1 MKTGLQSFFLNRGF
15 IIWNHVKNLFQLKN
29 NTLQHRANSKTR
41 FKTENNFIIYET
53 VHCNTSAICSY
64 LVMSQFLSTSEG
76 RKKGAWM
83 CHPTWK
89 LDFKRPFIRV
99 DYILPPQSPKTAL
112 RIVESVP
119 PAKMLKKYLN
129 YLNAS
134 VIWTNLKKILK

>member
-1 MKTGLQSFFLNRGF
+1 MLLSRN
-15 IIWNHVKNLFQLKN
+15 VPV
-29 NTLQHRANSKTR
+29 SKHLR
-41 FKTENNFIIYET
+41 RE
-53 VHCNTSAICSY
+53 
-64 LVMSQFLSTSEG
+64 
-76 RKKGAWM
+76 KKGAWM

-89 LDFKRPFIRV
+89 LDFKRPLIRL

-134 VIWTNLKKILK
+134 VI